1 MQVKYYIKKNRLK
14 AGQSQHFWFP
24 KRPPRNKNSKLFIG
38 IYLNRKK
45 NAEENDPFMVKM
57 GSYYSLRMFLFQS
70 LIEVF
75 IRWIN
80 E

>member
-1 MQVKYYIKKNRLK
+1 MTISTFLVSKKVPQKQKLY
-14 AGQSQHFWFP
+14 
-24 KRPPRNKNSKLFIG
+24 KLFIA

-45 NAEENDPFMVKM
+45 YAEENDLFMVKM

-80 E
+80 D